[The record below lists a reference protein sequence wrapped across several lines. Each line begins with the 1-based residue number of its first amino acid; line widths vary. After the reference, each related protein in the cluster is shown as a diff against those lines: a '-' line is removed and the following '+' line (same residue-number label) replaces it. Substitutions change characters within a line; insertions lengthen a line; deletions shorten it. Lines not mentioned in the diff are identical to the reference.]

1 MRSRTAAVA
10 AIASIGALAGAAA
23 LTTEGSSGQAPA
35 VSFSKQTFTI
45 QERDTNDFA
54 FIDNAPKTKVGRNGP
69 RRFSPGDQIA
79 FHNRIVENGRT
90 VGGLYAHC
98 MILTGRTFGTAVGD
112 CTGAFRL
119 PAGVL
124 FVGVGGSRIFSGPS
138 ITGAVTGGTGAY
150 AGATGTFTSPQ
161 KDNTTDTITIFVPTG

>member
-1 MRSRTAAVA
+1 MRRTAAVA
-10 AIASIGALAGAAA
+10 ALAGVGAVIGAAA
-23 LTTEGSSGQAPA
+23 ISTAGSSGQAPA
-35 VSFSKQTFTI
+35 PVAFTKQTFTV

-69 RRFSPGDQIA
+69 RRLSPGDQIA
-79 FHNRIVENGRT
+79 FHNRIVENGKT

-112 CTGAFRL
+112 CTGAFKL

-124 FVGVGGSRIFSGPS
+124 FVGVGGSRIFAGPS
-138 ITGAVTGGTGAY
+138 ITGAVTGGTRAY
-150 AGATGTFTSPQ
+150 AGATGTFVSPQ
-161 KDNTTDTITIFVPTG
+161 KDNTTDTFTIFVPVG